1 MRTAVVAIAMFALG
15 FIGHQLLLGR
25 DYVAIEPIMRS
36 KEDMRAHMPFALVS
50 SLSFAGALVWI
61 YSQTTGAKSWPLRG
75 LRVGIAVWA
84 IASVPLYMTNY
95 VIGPWPGV
103 FVAKVLAWELIAV
116 VILGMLTARLAK
128 GDSE

>member
-1 MRTAVVAIAMFALG
+1 
-15 FIGHQLLLGR
+15 
-25 DYVAIEPIMRS
+25 
-36 KEDMRAHMPFALVS
+36 MRAHMPFALVS

-61 YSQTTGAKSWPLRG
+61 YSQTTGAKPWPLRG
-75 LRVGIAVWA
+75 LRIGIAVWA

-95 VIGPWPGV
+95 VIEPWPGV